1 MPIKDSSKTSSDNGV
16 IALQLIAFI
25 VSDDER
31 LDRFTALSG
40 MGLNDLQEGA
50 QNQTFLGFMFDYA
63 LQDEALILEFARE
76 HEIPPQTL
84 INARRH
90 FPGANDDF

>member
-1 MPIKDSSKTSSDNGV
+1 MPIKDRSHFTSDSSV
-16 IALQLIAFI
+16 IALQLIAFL
-25 VSDDER
+25 VSDEER

-40 MGLNDLQEGA
+40 IGLNDLQQGA
-50 QNQTFLGFMFDYA
+50 TDQVFLGFMFDYA
-63 LQDEALILEFARE
+63 LQDEALILEFART
-76 HEIPPQTL
+76 HEIQPQTL

>member
-1 MPIKDSSKTSSDNGV
+1 MPIKDTSKTTEDSNI
-16 IALQLIAFI
+16 IALQLIAFL
-25 VSDDER
+25 VSDEER

-40 MGLNDLQEGA
+40 IGLYDLQQGA
-50 QNQTFLGFMFDYA
+50 QDRIFLGFMFDYA
-63 LQDEALILEFARE
+63 LQDEALILEFAST
-76 HEIPPQTL
+76 HKIPPQNL